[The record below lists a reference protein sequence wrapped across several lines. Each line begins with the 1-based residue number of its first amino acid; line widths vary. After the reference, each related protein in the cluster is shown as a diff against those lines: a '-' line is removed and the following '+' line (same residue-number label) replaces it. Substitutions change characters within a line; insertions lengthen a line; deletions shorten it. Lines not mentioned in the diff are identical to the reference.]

1 MIELEDCI
9 NRYNLTVDC
18 HGERMLDFSSSFLE
32 QKHLEKERIR
42 DQNKI
47 IWRFDVVLDPS
58 ILCKPSQ
65 LKGWLYHHKT

>member
-65 LKGWLYHHKT
+65 LKG